1 MLSRSRRDALVLDM
15 SSVVCIT
22 GASGYI
28 ASHIVAQCLEK
39 GMTVRATVRDPTAA
53 EKVDHLKLL
62 PGASERLTL
71 FAADCTVA
79 GSFDAAI
86 AGCDAVIHTACP
98 VVFGA
103 GAAGEQKI
111 YEPAMRG
118 TESVLSAIRK
128 QGGSVRTLVMTSS
141 MSAVAPVPEPALK
154 SEAHWSDPDLQKS
167 KDNWYG
173 AAKTC
178 TEQLVLAAM
187 GRGDHA
193 FGRFVAICP
202 TGVFGPMLQP
212 GVNATMGWIA
222 SLAKG
227 AKEQAGNDSM
237 SFVDVRDCAAM
248 HVAGVLDAGASGR
261 YMSLVESLHWN
272 EIFVMLKELH
282 PSMPAV
288 KPCDGE
294 PVTPTKFDTTRM
306 DSLGVQVR
314 SVRTILADALADL
327 KAKGALE

>member
-1 MLSRSRRDALVLDM
+1 MPAT
-15 SSVVCIT
+15 VCIT

-39 GMTVRATVRDPTAA
+39 GMTVRGTVRDPAAA
-53 EKVDHLKLL
+53 EKVRHLLAL

-71 FAADCTVA
+71 HAADLNVA
-79 GSFDAAI
+79 DAFDEAV

-111 YEPAMRG
+111 FDPAMRG

-128 QGGSVRTLVMTSS
+128 QGGAVKTLVMTSS
-141 MSAVAPVPEPALK
+141 MSAVAPVPEPPLK
-154 SEAHWSDPDLQKS
+154 SEAHWSDSELQKS

-178 TEQLVLAAM
+178 TERMVMDAM
-187 GRGDHA
+187 AKGGHA
-193 FGRFVAICP
+193 FDRFVAICP
-202 TGVFGPMLQP
+202 TGVFGPMLQS

-227 AKEQAGNDSM
+227 SKEQAANDSM
-237 SFVDVRDCAAM
+237 SFIDVRDCAAH
-248 HVAGVLDAGASGR
+248 HVAALTDPSASGR

-272 EIFVMLKELH
+272 DIFVMLKELH
-282 PSMPAV
+282 PSMPEV

-294 PVTPTKFDTTRM
+294 PITPTQFDLTRM
-306 DSLGVQVR
+306 NSLGVEVR
-314 SVRTILADALADL
+314 SVRTILEDALADL
-327 KAKGALE
+327 KARGALD